1 MSDALPID
9 VEARLLTCAAA
20 WHEHAFRTGPA
31 DRAEARAGVLAAY
44 RAAELAEPARIVW
57 LASPAQAALAAAV
70 LTGAAPLARLRN
82 SPLGGLL
89 DPVLAALGPDLP
101 EPGPSVRDR
110 VRTRP
115 WETARAETS
124 GALSPRALA
133 AAWRLTGEPLWA
145 RTDALVRHI
154 RDALTPQ
161 TGAAQ
166 DTGLGALLRMTTLDA
181 VLGQHDAAWLAA
193 FDGLGHTSDAIE
205 ALQRVARAGGWWWP
219 YERVVLMCERPS
231 LLRLDDLGRPH
242 NGDGPALA
250 FPDGFALHAWH
261 GTPMP
266 EHLPETLAHL
276 DAARI
281 TAETNAE
288 LRRVMLEHYG
298 VERYLADSRA
308 EPVGRD
314 ETGILWRVV
323 MPDDEPLVTVE
334 VVNSTPEP
342 DGSRRTYF
350 LRVPPWVRT
359 AREGVAWTFDLAADA
374 YAPQQ
379 ET

>member
-9 VEARLLTCAAA
+9 VEARLLTCAAT
-20 WHEHAFRTGPA
+20 WHEHAFRAGPA
-31 DRAEARAGVLAAY
+31 DREEARAGVLTAY
-44 RAAELAEPARIVW
+44 RAAGLAEPARIVW

-70 LTGAAPLARLRN
+70 LTGAAHPARLRD
-82 SPLGGLL
+82 SPLSGLL
-89 DPVLAALGPDLP
+89 DPALAALGPDLP
-101 EPGPSVRDR
+101 DPGPSVRDR
-110 VRTRP
+110 VRTLP
-115 WETARAETS
+115 WQAARTETA

-133 AAWRLTGEPLWA
+133 TVWQLAGEPLWA
-145 RTDALVRHI
+145 RTDELIGHI
-154 RDALTPQ
+154 RDAFTPQ
-161 TGAAQ
+161 T
-166 DTGLGALLRMTTLDA
+166 DSPRDPGLGALLRMTTLDA

-205 ALQRVARAGGWWWP
+205 ALQRVARSGGWWWP

-231 LLRLDDLGRPH
+231 LLCVDDLGRLH
-242 NGDGPALA
+242 AGDGPALA

-266 EHLPETLAHL
+266 EHLPESLADL

-298 VERYLADSRA
+298 VERYLADSGA
-308 EPVGRD
+308 KPMGRD
-314 ETGILWRVV
+314 KTGILWRVV

-359 AREGVAWTFDLAADA
+359 AREGVAWTFNLSADA
-374 YAPQQ
+374 YSPQQ